1 MQLIVAP
8 LFRLISKAGAQL
20 SDIGPPE
27 RAIEK
32 VGNYVTGTDHG
43 ARDIAKDLVAQDPLI
58 ICFEIDTTQSQLIL
72 YHAPTIHRLVPGS
85 RGRCDQRDLQDSLG
99 WAHLLHL

>member
-32 VGNYVTGTDHG
+32 VGNYVTGTG
-43 ARDIAKDLVAQDPLI
+43 SRVGPVPGSLKPSQDPLI
-58 ICFEIDTTQSQLIL
+58 ELEHGEQE
-72 YHAPTIHRLVPGS
+72 
-85 RGRCDQRDLQDSLG
+85 DSAL
-99 WAHLLHL
+99 